1 MDVGFISLGCS
12 KNLVV
17 TEQLMGMFKKHNYN
31 IISDE
36 RDAEIVVINTCGFIQ
51 SAKEEAIDTIL
62 EVSEYEKC
70 KYLIVIGCLV
80 QRYKEELIKALPEV
94 DLFISIKEY
103 PTMWEQITNLIE
115 KNNSKDI
122 LNYHN
127 RIITTGT
134 TTAYL
139 KIAEGCSNCCTY
151 CAIPLIQ
158 GRLVS
163 RKYEDIIQ
171 EAKEL
176 ALKGYQ
182 EIIVIAQDT
191 TKYGI
196 DLYQKSRLAE
206 LLNDISKI
214 DGIKWIRFLYSY
226 PESINDELIEIVKN
240 NNKICK
246 YFDIPIQHVS
256 DNVLKN
262 MNRKSDGS
270 SIKKIISKI
279 RKEIPGVI
287 IRTTLIAGF
296 PEESEEEFNE
306 LYNFVKDYRI
316 DRLGCFAYSKEDG
329 TIASRMDNQISEKI
343 KKARKNKIM
352 KLQQKI
358 SKEIMSSRIGQNYE
372 VLLESVTD
380 DGKYFIGRSY
390 MDVPNEDGVIFI
402 KFNKNYCLNE
412 FVNCII
418 TDALEYDLLGKIKTN
433 D

>member
-31 IISDE
+31 IINDE
-36 RDAEIVVINTCGFIQ
+36 KEADIVVINTCGFIQ
-51 SAKEEAIDTIL
+51 SAKEEAIDMIL
-62 EVSEYEKC
+62 EVSEYKKC

-80 QRYKEELIKALPEV
+80 QRYKEELIMALPEV
-94 DLFISIKEY
+94 DLFISIREY
-103 PTMWEQITNLIE
+103 DTMWEQIDNLIN
-115 KNNSKDI
+115 KTNSQDI

-127 RIITTGT
+127 RVITTGT

-163 RKYEDIIQ
+163 REYEDIIQ

-176 ALKGYQ
+176 AKKGYQ

-196 DLYQKSRLAE
+196 DLYHKSRLSE

-226 PESINDELIEIVKN
+226 PESIDDELINTVKN

-246 YFDIPIQHVS
+246 YFDIPIQHIS
-256 DNVLKN
+256 NNVLKN
-262 MNRKSDGS
+262 MNRKSNGD
-270 SIKKIISKI
+270 SIKETIKKI
-279 RKEIPGVI
+279 RKEIPNVI

-296 PEESEEEFNE
+296 PNETDEEFQE
-306 LYNFVKDYRI
+306 LYNFVKEYKI
-316 DRLGCFAYSKEDG
+316 ERLGCFAYSQEDG
-329 TIASRMDNQISEKI
+329 TIASRMNNQIPNKT
-343 KKARKNKIM
+343 KTTRKNRIM
-352 KLQQKI
+352 KLQQSI
-358 SKEIMSSRIGQNYE
+358 SKKVMMDKIGKTYE

-390 MDVPNEDGVIFI
+390 MDVPKEDGVIFI
-402 KFNKNYCLNE
+402 KYDKNYLINE
-412 FVNCII
+412 FVNCTI
-418 TDALEYDLLGKIKTN
+418 TDSFEYDLIGEIKK
-433 D
+433 